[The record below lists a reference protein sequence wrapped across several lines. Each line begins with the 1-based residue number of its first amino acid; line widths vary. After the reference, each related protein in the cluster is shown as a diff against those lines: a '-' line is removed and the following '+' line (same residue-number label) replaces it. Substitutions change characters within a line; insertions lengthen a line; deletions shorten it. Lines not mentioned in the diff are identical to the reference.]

1 MGILNNFSATAICLA
16 CLGQFSFSQD
26 ASQDENSRFLNRRMI
41 QRFESLQEKIK
52 AERYQGIQSPRSARE
67 NRQSKNTLGLRGESF
82 WKTPTNPPPAS
93 PTGPVSNS
101 NSGTATPAYRT
112 KQDPSVNLGIVATQS
127 GRPNPG
133 LIIEKVAA
141 NSPAAAAGLKTADRI
156 VAFGG
161 ASIGKIADLQ
171 MILTALAP
179 GDRAVIE
186 FFRDNQNKNALVE
199 FPLKPS
205 LRGPKQPTN
214 KTGPPANNELLPAPL
229 NSTPQVNPTPPD
241 NLDKNASRVTGKSS
255 GSVVNK
261 AGLGVVAVTV
271 DPVIAQLKGLSVR
284 QGAMLDDVLVNS
296 AADTAG
302 LRKGDT
308 VIAMDGRRVNSALE
322 LAEIIQMYKP
332 GENAEIL
339 FYQGNRLKKTTIV
352 LESKPASELIGGL
365 PEKSG
370 RFSGNSKNPVN
381 DPSPS
386 HRRVLEGWSNDFPR
400 LKRVEDLV
408 QRLTPLDN
416 ENRPNSGNQAQFE
429 KRNRES
435 ELLGLRKRILR
446 QDQKIQQLTEKI
458 GALEKLLSQEK
469 QR

>member
-1 MGILNNFSATAICLA
+1 MNLFRKKSKLNDIKGFNR
-16 CLGQFSFSQD
+16 LGQQGKTGNPKIPWVYEAK
-26 ASQDENSRFLNRRMI
+26 ASG
-41 QRFESLQEKIK
+41 K
-52 AERYQGIQSPRSARE
+52 PRQIH
-67 NRQSKNTLGLRGESF
+67 RQLLH
-82 WKTPTNPPPAS
+82 
-93 PTGPVSNS
+93 TGPVSNS

-205 LRGPKQPTN
+205 LKGPKQPTN
-214 KTGPPANNELLPAPL
+214 KTGPPADNELLPAPL

-241 NLDKNASRVTGKSS
+241 NLDKNASRVAGKSS

-308 VIAMDGRRVNSALE
+308 VIAMDGRRVNSAFRTCR
-322 LAEIIQMYKP
+322 
-332 GENAEIL
+332 N
-339 FYQGNRLKKTTIV
+339 
-352 LESKPASELIGGL
+352 
-365 PEKSG
+365 
-370 RFSGNSKNPVN
+370 
-381 DPSPS
+381 
-386 HRRVLEGWSNDFPR
+386 H
-400 LKRVEDLV
+400 
-408 QRLTPLDN
+408 
-416 ENRPNSGNQAQFE
+416 PNV
-429 KRNRES
+429 
-435 ELLGLRKRILR
+435 
-446 QDQKIQQLTEKI
+446 
-458 GALEKLLSQEK
+458 
-469 QR
+469 